1 MEQLYINLEPGAHPL
16 HPPFSHQYV
25 VQSRL
30 SLPPTYPAQCP
41 APAQD
46 RDLGQSYMQLLGWG
60 GGWEGGEEGSLGIE
74 ESQRTSPR
82 QVKHAQDLK
91 DPIKPNSLGS
101 RVFLPNS

>member
-1 MEQLYINLEPGAHPL
+1 
-16 HPPFSHQYV
+16 
-25 VQSRL
+25 
-30 SLPPTYPAQCP
+30 
-41 APAQD
+41 
-46 RDLGQSYMQLLGWG
+46 MQLLGWG